1 MFLSEIQ
8 IVSSEMVVGEVGD
21 AVAQPDNAAVEM
33 TLQNQ
38 WILKSENSGIKCTI
52 IRIKC
57 IPFAAVA
64 KSMSSLK

>member
-1 MFLSEIQ
+1 
-8 IVSSEMVVGEVGD
+8 MVLGEVGD
-21 AVAQPDNAAVEM
+21 AATQPDNAALEM

-38 WILKSENSGIKCTI
+38 RYLKTEKIFLNAL